1 MGSIG
6 AEVFCNILRVKD
18 HLYTSNITATK
29 AFSAGSQ
36 DFRLSGG
43 DTPGSTVPLWSP
55 FCKYYDDAV
64 FSNQNNTPATAYDY
78 GAEMALE
85 NVVGIPGQTQFS
97 YEVTAGAPLV
107 AAAAATITLWL
118 KDARPDGGFV
128 NQGTDPSTGTTV
140 FIKSGDAAG
149 WWEVDVQAFGDA
161 GHTDK
166 NKLVFTNRGVA
177 DYVGHLEVIYS
188 QAAENHGSI

>member
-1 MGSIG
+1 
-6 AEVFCNILRVKD
+6 VFCNILRCKD
-18 HLYTSNITATK
+18 HIYTSNIEATS

-36 DFRLSGG
+36 DFRLTGG
-43 DTPGSTVPLWSP
+43 ETAGSVVPVWSP

-64 FSNQNNTPATAYDY
+64 FSNQNNTPGAAYDY
-78 GAEMALE
+78 GAAMAVE

-97 YEVTAGAPLV
+97 YQVVAGAPIV

-118 KDARPDGGFV
+118 KDGRSDGGFV
-128 NQGTDPSTGTTV
+128 NQGTDPSTETTV

-161 GHTDK
+161 AHTDK
-166 NKLVFTNRGVA
+166 NKLVFTNRGAA
-177 DYVGHLEVIYS
+177 DYVGFLEVIYS
-188 QAAENHGSI
+188 QAPENRGSI

>member
-18 HLYTSNITATK
+18 HLYTSNISATN
-29 AFSAGSQ
+29 AFKAGSQ
-36 DFRLSGG
+36 DFRLTGG
-43 DTPGSTVPLWSP
+43 YTPGSVVPVWSP

-64 FSNQNNTPATAYDY
+64 FSNQNNTPGAAYDY
-78 GAEMALE
+78 GAEMASE

-97 YEVTAGAPLV
+97 YEVVAGAPIV

-118 KDARPDGGFV
+118 KDARADGGFV
-128 NQGTDPSTGTTV
+128 CQTTDPSTETTV

-161 GHTDK
+161 AHPDK
-166 NKLVFTNRGVA
+166 NKLVFTNRGAA
-177 DYVGHLEVIYS
+177 DFVGTLEVIYS